1 MDKLANNHVPLAQGL
16 AYSLPV
22 IVTCFLFYPVQMLL
36 AGIYAKYFGLA
47 LTTIATIV
55 FAARLFD
62 AITDPLIGYCSDRYR
77 ARTGTRKPWIV
88 TGSVLLVICS
98 YFLWVPP
105 SDVNVVYFLG
115 WYFAFYLAW
124 TIVDIPHLAWGGE
137 LTTCGHEKTRVYSL
151 QVLCRVFGGLLFTAV
166 PFLPFF
172 ASTGFTPETLKW
184 SVLASSVV
192 VFPLLVLCVTL
203 APNGRASI
211 KPKKESFRL
220 LYHAIIQNKPLLI
233 LLAGYFLISL
243 SYGMYIGLSFIF
255 ADTYL
260 GLGDKFPMIFSI
272 SLFASFA
279 GAWVPYKLSIVLD
292 KAKIYGV
299 AVIVSAMALISAA
312 FVEPGVASFIPFT
325 VLTSLIFSC
334 NAVLQVIVPSLL
346 SDIIDYSSWKFGADR
361 AATYFSTYLFLQKT
375 NVGMGGAFGLA
386 LIGWYGFDATAVTH
400 TQESILGLRL
410 AIAYA
415 PALLMISALFLI
427 SKLPINERRHAAIQ
441 QRLAS
446 RIHRNEKQKATH
458 SDSKTPSTNA
468 INIVDQ

>member
-1 MDKLANNHVPLAQGL
+1 MHKHVSLTQGI
-16 AYSLPV
+16 AYSLPI
-22 IVTCFLFYPVQMLL
+22 IVTSFLFYPVQMLL

-55 FAARLFD
+55 FSARLFD

-88 TGSVLLVICS
+88 TGSILLVICS

-105 SDVNVVYFLG
+105 NDVSAAYFVG

-137 LTTCGHEKTRVYSL
+137 LTPCSYEKTKVYSL
-151 QVLCRVFGGLLFTAV
+151 RALCWFSGAMLFTVA
-166 PFLPFF
+166 PLLPVF
-172 ASTGFTPETLKW
+172 SNEGFTLETLRW
-184 SVLASSVV
+184 SVLASALLIL
-192 VFPLLVLCVTL
+192 PLLALCIKFT
-203 APNGRASI
+203 PNGRESI
-211 KPKKESFRL
+211 TLKKESPIL
-220 LYHAIIQNKPLLI
+220 LYKTITKNKPLLI
-233 LLAGYFLISL
+233 LLAGYFLISF

-255 ADTYL
+255 ADVFL
-260 GLGDKFPMIFSI
+260 GIGKELPLSYVV
-272 SLFASFA
+272 ASCCGIA
-279 GAWVPYKLSIVLD
+279 GAWMPYKLTRRLSKFRSYSSAVVLT
-292 KAKIYGV
+292 
-299 AVIVSAMALISAA
+299 ALA
-312 FVEPGVASFIPFT
+312 FVASAYIAPGLKAWSYFT
-325 VLTSLIFSC
+325 GLTCLVFFG
-334 NAVLQVIVPSLL
+334 NAMLQVIVPSLL
-346 SDIIDYSSWKFGADR
+346 SDITDYGSWKFGADR

-468 INIVDQ
+468 IAIVDQ